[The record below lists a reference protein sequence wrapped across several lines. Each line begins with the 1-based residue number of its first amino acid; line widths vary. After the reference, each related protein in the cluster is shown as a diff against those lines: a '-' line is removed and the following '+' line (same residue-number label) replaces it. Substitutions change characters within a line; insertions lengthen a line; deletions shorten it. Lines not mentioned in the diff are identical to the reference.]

1 MTSRAV
7 PAALAL
13 ALAFTMAL
21 ASAPALA
28 GGDPAA
34 GKKVFKKCKACHTLK
49 AGKNRIGPSLAGIL
63 GRPAASVKGFKYSKA
78 MKGSGLVWDTE
89 TLGQYLES
97 PKKLVPK
104 TKMIF
109 KGLKKEKD
117 RVNLIAYLI
126 ESAK

>member
-1 MTSRAV
+1 MTPRAL
-7 PAALAL
+7 PAAFALAVAFTLAL
-13 ALAFTMAL
+13 AP
-21 ASAPALA
+21 APALA
-28 GGDPAA
+28 EGDPTA

-78 MKGSGLVWDTE
+78 MKGSGLVWDAD
-89 TLGQYLES
+89 TLGKYLMN
-97 PKKLVPK
+97 PKKFVPK

-117 RVNLIAYLI
+117 RANLIAYLM
-126 ESAK
+126 EAAK